1 MRILNLQQGS
11 PEWLAHRR
19 GTRNAS
25 DASVMMGASPNLS
38 RRALVRHR
46 ATGIDREFSDYVQTQ
61 ILDKGHAVEP
71 ALRALAES
79 IIGEELYPVTAV
91 SDDGYLGA
99 SFDGVTLDE
108 AIIFEAKQSNAGKMA
123 DLREGRIPDADYWQ
137 IVSHFAV
144 CTTAQHCY
152 YMVGDGT
159 EAGTVYIAI
168 PRALIADDIPKLL
181 AGWAQF
187 DADVAAY
194 QPEPEVLPPATG
206 APVEGFG
213 LLTLRVEGRV
223 LASNLDAFRAGAE
236 AFLARLP
243 KPEHLQSD
251 QDFADADTAVKACA
265 EAESRIKAA
274 KDAALAQMADVE
286 AVMRTADSVSES
298 IRQARLTLDKLVKA
312 RKESIKAEIVA
323 AGCASVR
330 AHFDAINATL
340 GAHAFQPP
348 QTLQLTIGAAIKGM
362 RSIQAMRDA
371 VDAAAAGMKIEAS
384 QQAERVR
391 ANVAI
396 LGEHA
401 EHRHLFADAVALCA
415 QKQPDDLR
423 NLVAARIAEHER
435 ARAEREAQVRERI
448 RQEEAARLEREQRE
462 RAEQAAA
469 DSACGIAPS
478 GGVSDSGEVPASVRH
493 MTGSG
498 GHVQGAGTPGADGL
512 VPAAAAS
519 FAGEPRAANTEPGM
533 KPGTRLTLG
542 DINAR
547 IAPLTIT
554 AAGLAQLGFQ
564 PVAVERAA
572 KLYRLADLPLM
583 CEQMRRCLA
592 RAASLKDAA

>member
-1 MRILNLQQGS
+1 MKILNLQQGS
-11 PEWLAHRR
+11 PEWLSHRR

-71 ALRALAES
+71 ALRALAEKMLR
-79 IIGEELYPVTAV
+79 EDLYPVTAV

-99 SFDGVTLDE
+99 SFDGVTLAED
-108 AIIFEAKQSNAGKMA
+108 AFIEAKQSNAEKMEQVRAGILPPA
-123 DLREGRIPDADYWQ
+123 DRWQ
-137 IVSHFAV
+137 VAQQFAV
-144 CTTAQHCY
+144 CDSAAQCIY
-152 YMVGDGT
+152 LCGDGT
-159 EAGTVYIAI
+159 EEGTAVLDVRRDQLGDAI
-168 PRALIADDIPKLL
+168 QQLR

-194 QPEPEVLPPATG
+194 QPEPEVLPAPAGRTPDQLPALHIEVTG
-206 APVEGFG
+206 MV
-213 LLTLRVEGRV
+213 T
-223 LASNLDAFRAGAE
+223 ASNLHQWKE
-236 AFLARLP
+236 AAIAVFQGISTD
-243 KPEHLQSD
+243 LQTD
-251 QDFADADTAVKACA
+251 QDFADADKTVKWCSDI
-265 EAESRIKAA
+265 EDQLKAA
-274 KDAALAQMADVE
+274 KQHALSQTASIDELFRTIDAISAE
-286 AVMRTADSVSES
+286 ARAK
-298 IRQARLTLDKLVKA
+298 RLELDKLVKA

-330 AHFDAINATL
+330 AHYDAINATL
-340 GAHAFQPP
+340 GAHGFQPP

-396 LGEHA
+396 LAEHA
-401 EHRHLFADAVALCA
+401 EHRHLFADAVALA
-415 QKQPDDLR
+415 ASKQPDDLR

-462 RAEQAAA
+462 RERAEAKPV
-469 DSACGIAPS
+469 DPAPA
-478 GGVSDSGEVPASVRH
+478 PAPAPA
-493 MTGSG
+493 T
-498 GHVQGAGTPGADGL
+498 VQVGA
-512 VPAAAAS
+512 PAAANAPDG
-519 FAGEPRAANTEPGM
+519 A
-533 KPGTRLTLG
+533 RLTLG
-542 DINAR
+542 EINAR
-547 IAPLTIT
+547 IAPLTIS

-572 KLYRLADLPLM
+572 KLYLLADLPVM
-583 CEQMRRCLA
+583 CEHMRRCLA
-592 RAASLKDAA
+592 RAASLEAAA

>member
-1 MRILNLQQGS
+1 MKILNLQQGS

-19 GTRNAS
+19 TVRNAS
-25 DASVMMGASPNLS
+25 DAPAMMGASPYVT
-38 RRALVRHR
+38 RAELVRQR
-46 ATGIDREFSDYVQTQ
+46 ATGIDREIDAATQ
-61 ILDKGHAVEP
+61 RVFDKGHAVEP
-71 ALRALAES
+71 LLRAMAER
-79 IIGEELYPVTAV
+79 IMDEDLYPVTAT
-91 SDDGYLGA
+91 SDDGYLSA
-99 SFDGVTLDE
+99 SFDGVTMDE
-108 AIIFEAKQSNAGKMA
+108 RQIFEAKQASAQKL
-123 DLREGRIPDADYWQ
+123 DCIHDERITPVDYWQ
-137 IVSHFAV
+137 IVHQFAV
-144 CTTAQHCY
+144 CDTAQFCVY
-152 YMVGDGT
+152 GCGDGT
-159 EAGTVYIAI
+159 EEGSDFLTI
-168 PRALIADDIPKLL
+168 PRAWVEKDIPKLL

-298 IRQARLTLDKLVKA
+298 IRQARLALDRLVKA

-330 AHFDAINATL
+330 AHFDTINATL

-423 NLVAARIAEHER
+423 NLVAARIAEHQRRE
-435 ARAEREAQVRERI
+435 AERLEAERERI

-462 RAEQAAA
+462 RERAEAKEAEP
-469 DSACGIAPS
+469 APA
-478 GGVSDSGEVPASVRH
+478 PAPAPI
-493 MTGSG
+493 T
-498 GHVQGAGTPGADGL
+498 VQVGA
-512 VPAAAAS
+512 PAAANAPDG
-519 FAGEPRAANTEPGM
+519 A
-533 KPGTRLTLG
+533 RLTLG

-572 KLYRLADLPLM
+572 KLYNLNDMPIM
-583 CEQMRRCLA
+583 CEQMRRILA
-592 RAASLKDAA
+592 RAASMEAAA